1 MVVQQ
6 LLGVL
11 VFLWVQV
18 SSRSFS
24 TILPLW
30 APHFLFSLRV
40 LVISPGKSE
49 ADWMTEASFL
59 TVQFRGHMAALLWLS
74 WWSSGCWSQ

>member
-6 LLGVL
+6 LLVIL
-11 VFLWVQV
+11 VFLWAQV

-24 TILPLW
+24 AVLFLW
-30 APHFLFSLRV
+30 ASHFLFSLRF

-49 ADWMTEASFL
+49 ADWMT
-59 TVQFRGHMAALLWLS
+59 
-74 WWSSGCWSQ
+74 

>member
-6 LLGVL
+6 LLVIL

-24 TILPLW
+24 TILSLW
-30 APHFLFSLRV
+30 APHFLFSLRFP
-40 LVISPGKSE
+40 VISPGKSE
-49 ADWMTEASFL
+49 ADWMTWASCL
-59 TVQFRGHMAALLWLS
+59 TVQFRGHMAALLELS
-74 WWSSGCWSQ
+74 W